1 MKKLLYMK
9 KLNKIQAKEVS
20 KYGCQICNY
29 LVLSSKNNCDH
40 QLCDYCLTTL
50 YSSKLAECKICEVI
64 QRQRNSNFRQT

>member
-1 MKKLLYMK
+1 MKKK
-9 KLNKIQAKEVS
+9 NKVFIEQDKI
-20 KYGCQICNY
+20 KRDKFCCQICNY

-64 QRQRNSNFRQT
+64 QRQRNGNFRQT